1 MNYLARTTDG
11 RPLLGDNSGFV
22 SLEAAHPSLASVRDA
37 LPRATAGALDGPV
50 DATAERIPS
59 TGFSF
64 GSPLAEFAKLWG
76 IGLNYI
82 DHAGDLDEE
91 RPTEP
96 ASFMKPETAL
106 TGPNSQ
112 IRLPP
117 TDHSERVTAE
127 AELAV
132 VIGRECYNIDLENV
146 DDVIAGFVPVID
158 MTAEDILQRNPRF
171 LTRAKSYDTFLVV
184 GPLITMPDSG
194 FDLHNLTVTTS
205 INGETKA
212 ENEIGNMQFSPR
224 EIVSFHSEVMTLQ
237 PGDLLST
244 GTPGAAPIKV
254 GDTVRATVESIG
266 SVEVPVTR

>member
-11 RPLLGDNSGFV
+11 RPLIGDDRGFV
-22 SLEAAHPSLASVRDA
+22 SLEAAYPSLTSIRDV
-37 LPRATAGALDGPV
+37 LPRASAGALDGPV
-50 DATAERIPS
+50 DATAKRIPS
-59 TGFSF
+59 TGLSF
-64 GSPLAEFAKLWG
+64 GTPLAEFAKLWG

-106 TGPNSQ
+106 TGPSSQ

-117 TDHSERVTAE
+117 ADHSERVTAE

-132 VIGRECYNIDLENV
+132 VIGRECHNVDLENV

-171 LTRAKSYDTFLVV
+171 LTRAKSYETFLVV
-184 GPLITMPDSG
+184 GPLIAVPEDRL
-194 FDLHNLTVTTS
+194 DLRDLTVTTTV
-205 INGETKA
+205 NNETKA
-212 ENEIGNMQFSPR
+212 ENKIGNMQFSPR
-224 EIVSFHSEVMTLQ
+224 ELVSFHSEIMTLQ

-244 GTPGAAPIKV
+244 GTPGAAPIEV